1 MPSGLTGGLGS
12 LSEVAAGTLFSVP
25 RLEWWP
31 WGTEGCLQGW
41 GADGCLEPGLGSAV
55 ILLIF
60 ILFGLKIDSQCR
72 QTYIYFPGSVY
83 SVFNSGLR
91 INST

>member
-25 RLEWWP
+25 RLEWCR

-41 GADGCLEPGLGSAV
+41 GTDGCLEPGLGSAV
-55 ILLIF
+55 ILLID
-60 ILFGLKIDSQCR
+60 LH
-72 QTYIYFPGSVY
+72 SVWT
-83 SVFNSGLR
+83 GD
-91 INST
+91 